1 MSTTSVMEL
10 LLFDTTKRNDSFRS
24 TILSFAAGYGCKE
37 LVEAMITSGTDVNKP
52 NGLGYSPL
60 ICAVENGNREC
71 VSLILQ
77 AGAAVNC
84 MKHQLCM
91 LQPGASMKW

>member
-10 LLFDTTKRNDSFRS
+10 LLFDTTKRNDSFRR

-52 NGLGYSPL
+52 NVYLVIHHLY
-60 ICAVENGNREC
+60 V
-71 VSLILQ
+71 Q
-77 AGAAVNC
+77 
-84 MKHQLCM
+84 
-91 LQPGASMKW
+91 